1 MLTVVKS
8 KPVCF
13 PLSIYPVPAF
23 PPFTC
28 RLLLTIC
35 CWPAGPTQ
43 LQVLLQ
49 GQFAVCNERY
59 TYTCVYLWPSVRVCK
74 SMDWQRVCAFVLSC
88 LDMDTA
94 RERSETGANCS
105 RQRDLLWLHHSTA
118 LASVQ
123 ATTTTAQAHSRA
135 RAPVAGTL
143 HTGAAA
149 PVSVVFYSNTV
160 RCTFEHALRK

>member
-8 KPVCF
+8 KPVCS

-28 RLLLTIC
+28 RLLLTIR

-59 TYTCVYLWPSVRVCK
+59 TYTCVYLWPSVRVCMT
-74 SMDWQRVCAFVLSC
+74 MDWQRVCAFVLSC

-105 RQRDLLWLHHSTA
+105 RQRDLLWLHHSTGQG
-118 LASVQ
+118 SSSG
-123 ATTTTAQAHSRA
+123 HHHHRPSPFPCPCSRCWHIA
-135 RAPVAGTL
+135 CRG
-143 HTGAAA
+143 
-149 PVSVVFYSNTV
+149 
-160 RCTFEHALRK
+160 RCTSERCLLLKHSSLHIWTCP

>member
-13 PLSIYPVPAF
+13 PLSIYPIPAF

-35 CWPAGPTQ
+35 CWPPGPTQ

-59 TYTCVYLWPSVRVCK
+59 TYTCVYLWPSVRKCM

-105 RQRDLLWLHHSTA
+105 RQRDLLWLHHSTGPG
-118 LASVQ
+118 SSSG
-123 ATTTTAQAHSRA
+123 HHHRA
-135 RAPVAGTL
+135 RARALAAGTL
-143 HTGAAA
+143 HAGAAA